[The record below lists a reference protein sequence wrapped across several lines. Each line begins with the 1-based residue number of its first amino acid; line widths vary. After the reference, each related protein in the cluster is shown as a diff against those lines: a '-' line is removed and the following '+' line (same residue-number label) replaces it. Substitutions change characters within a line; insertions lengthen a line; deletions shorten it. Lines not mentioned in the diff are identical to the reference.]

1 MRSLRKRA
9 IWTAVA
15 WAILTSAIGIT
26 ALITFFYG
34 EAQARFDRLL
44 MVRHLQ
50 LVVALANSGGDPAIV
65 ETYITDPE
73 YARPYSGRYWQLTAP
88 DGGIFTSR
96 SLFDAILPETEA
108 AGTERTFWSGP
119 GPDGPVHGAHQQVRL
134 EDGSVWVVSVAESL
148 LALREEQRRIGQS
161 LLTAFGMVGVL
172 GVLGAVLL
180 LSGALRPLARLRED
194 VAHRWDAGQALE
206 PGDYP
211 EEVAPLVRDI
221 NLLLERN
228 RKVLDSARRQAADLA
243 HALKTPTAILR
254 NEVDRL
260 GARRKHGLA
269 TAEEA
274 LDRIDAQI
282 TRSLARSRAGSSAA
296 ESFRTDVAVSA
307 ERLARLFRRAPGAR
321 GLELEISVEP
331 GLTVPVDRQDIE
343 EVLGN
348 LLENALK
355 WRKRAVRLA
364 ARSEDGAVVIDIDDD
379 GPGIPATQRAE
390 ALRSGVRLDISAP
403 GSGLGLAIADDLV
416 SAYDGTIALEKA
428 PELGGLRV
436 TVRLPAARG
445 LLGEAAGE
453 E

>member
-1 MRSLRKRA
+1 MRSLRNRA

-15 WAILTSAIGIT
+15 WAVLTSAIGIT
-26 ALITFFYG
+26 ALIGFFYG

-44 MVRHLQ
+44 VARHLQ
-50 LVVALANSGGDPAIV
+50 LVVALANSGGDPGMV
-65 ETYITDPE
+65 PNFVTDPE

-88 DGGIFTSR
+88 DGTIFTSR
-96 SLFDAILPETEA
+96 SLFDATLPQTEA
-108 AGTERTFWSGP
+108 AASERSLWRGQ
-119 GPDGPVHGAHQQVRL
+119 GPDGPVLGTRQQVRL
-134 EDGSVWVVSVAESL
+134 EDGSVWVASVAESL
-148 LALREEQRRIGQS
+148 LSLQQEQRRIGQS
-161 LLTAFGMVGVL
+161 LLTAFSMVGVL
-172 GVLGAVLL
+172 GVIGAALL
-180 LSGALRPLARLRED
+180 MTGALRPLARLRED

-254 NEVDRL
+254 NEVERL
-260 GARRKHGLA
+260 GARRKQRLV

-296 ESFRTDVAVSA
+296 ESFRTDLAVSA
-307 ERLARLFRRAPGAR
+307 DRLARLFRRAPGAE
-321 GLELEISVEP
+321 GLELEIAVEP

-355 WRKRAVRLA
+355 WRRRAVRLA
-364 ARSEDGAVVIDIDDD
+364 ARREDGAVVIEIDDD
-379 GPGIPATQRAE
+379 GPGIPEGRRAE
-390 ALRSGVRLDISAP
+390 ALRSGVRLDMSAP

-416 SAYDGTIALEKA
+416 SAYDGTVGLGEA

-445 LLGEAAGE
+445 LLGEAAGDP
-453 E
+453 